1 MKHKD
6 KMKIVEQVYMCYYHG
21 DDVWWGSISN
31 RDLLSEL
38 LNFRGHAS
46 IKVEQDNAK
55 VIVTIN
61 IKP

>member
-38 LNFRGHAS
+38 FNFKSNATINVKQDKG
-46 IKVEQDNAK
+46 KVT
-55 VIVTIN
+55 VTIN
-61 IKP
+61 IK